1 MAVITSK
8 AMLAEKYGF
17 STDKLRRLMNID
29 LYDELLLVGYKK
41 NDSILPPIVIEKF
54 IELYG
59 APTDHLE
66 NSEK

>member
-1 MAVITSK
+1 MASITSK
-8 AMLAEKYGF
+8 AILADKYGF

-29 LYDELLLVGYKK
+29 LYAELLSVGYKK
-41 NDSILPPIVIEKF
+41 NDSILPPIVVEKF

-59 APTDHLE
+59 APFDHFD